1 MKFIHLAD
9 CHLGDRFDFES
20 GLSNRIR
27 ENNKKSLENILKN
40 NTNVDFLLIAGD
52 LYERSLFTL
61 NDYKDLFEIISD
73 FGKDVFYVAGN
84 HDYIGEGNEAIFKMK
99 PDNLHIFTGENLE
112 YYEINSTRIYGL
124 SYRDRLYKGDFPYD
138 IDLDSNYFNILLVH
152 ATINDFKSPYLNLDL
167 NKLKKMGFDY
177 VALGH
182 IHKWE
187 GFGDKIYY
195 AGSIEPSDF
204 SDIYEYGYI
213 LYYEGEISHIDS
225 SIMKFYDMTISLD
238 DFEDENDVV
247 SYINS
252 KLNVDKENYLRLNS
266 NRNVNS
272 KKIRNEIKTTYLE
285 IKTNEEE
292 TLYDLVNLYPNSL
305 LEKYR
310 KKFPDDLSTIEKR
323 ALELGL
329 DAIYRSR
336 DD

>member
-9 CHLGDRFDFES
+9 CHLGDRFNFKS
-20 GLSNRIR
+20 GLSNKIR
-27 ENNKKSLENILKN
+27 ENNRKSLENILIN
-40 NTNVDFLLIAGD
+40 NKDVDFLLIAGD

-61 NDYKDLFEIISD
+61 KDYRYLFGLIGD

-84 HDYIGEGNEAIFKMK
+84 HDYLGEGNETIFKMK
-99 PDNLHIFTGENLE
+99 PDNLHIFSGENLE
-112 YYEINSTRIYGL
+112 YYEINSIRIYGL
-124 SYRDRLYKGDFPYD
+124 SYRDRIYNGDFPHD
-138 IDLDSNYFNILLVH
+138 IDLDSSYFNILLAH
-152 ATINDFKSPYLNLDL
+152 ASINAPESPYLNLNLD
-167 NKLKKMGFDY
+167 KLRNMGFDY

-187 GFGDKIYY
+187 DFGDNIYY

-213 LYYEGEISHIDS
+213 LYDEGEISHTDS
-225 SIMKFYDMTISLD
+225 SIMKFYDMSISFD
-238 DFEDENDVV
+238 NFEDENEIV

-252 KLNVDKENYLRLNS
+252 KLNADKENYLRLNV

-272 KKIRNEIKTTYLE
+272 KKISNEIKTNYLE
-285 IKTNEEE
+285 IKLSKEE

-310 KKFPDDLSTIEKR
+310 KKFPDNLSAIEKR
-323 ALELGL
+323 ALELGI

>member
-9 CHLGDRFDFES
+9 CHLGDRFDFKS
-20 GLSNRIR
+20 GLSNQIR
-27 ENNKKSLENILKN
+27 KNNKKSLEDILRN
-40 NTNVDFLLIAGD
+40 NKDLDFLLIAGD

-61 NDYKDLFEIISD
+61 KDYKELFDCIED

-84 HDYIGEGNEAIFKMK
+84 HDYIGEENEAIFKMK
-99 PDNLHIFTGENLE
+99 PTNLHIFNYENLE

-124 SYRDRLYKGDFPYD
+124 SYRDRIFSKDFSYD
-138 IDLDSNYFNILLVH
+138 IDLDSDYFNILLVH
-152 ATINDFKSPYLNLDL
+152 ATINNPESSYLNLNLD
-167 NKLKKMGFDY
+167 KLKKIGFDY

-187 GFGDKIYY
+187 NFGNNIYY

-204 SDIYEYGYI
+204 SDIYDYGYI
-213 LYYEGEISHIDS
+213 LFDQGEIGHIDS
-225 SIMKFYDMTISLD
+225 SIMQFYDLELNLD
-238 DFEDENDVV
+238 NFKDENELI
-247 SYINS
+247 SYLNT
-252 KLNVDKENYLRLNS
+252 KLKSNKENYLRLNIDGT
-266 NRNVNS
+266 VNT
-272 KKIRNEIKTTYLE
+272 KKIREGIRANHLE
-285 IKTNEEE
+285 IKLTEVES
-292 TLYDLVNLYPNSL
+292 LYNLINLYPNSL

-310 KKFPDDLSTIEKR
+310 KKFPQRISDMEKR

>member
-9 CHLGDRFDFES
+9 CHLGDRFDFKS
-20 GLSNRIR
+20 GLSNQIR
-27 ENNKKSLENILKN
+27 ENNKNSLEDILRN
-40 NTNVDFLLIAGD
+40 NKDLDFLLIAGD

-61 NDYKDLFEIISD
+61 KDYKELFDCIED

-84 HDYIGEGNEAIFKMK
+84 HDYIGEENEAIFKMK
-99 PDNLHIFTGENLE
+99 PTNLHIFNYENLE

-124 SYRDRLYKGDFPYD
+124 SYRDRIFSKDFSYD
-138 IDLDSNYFNILLVH
+138 IDLDSDYFNILLVH
-152 ATINDFKSPYLNLDL
+152 ATINNPESPYLNLNLD
-167 NKLKKMGFDY
+167 KLKKIGFDY

-187 GFGDKIYY
+187 NFGNNIYY

-204 SDIYEYGYI
+204 SDIYDYGYI
-213 LYYEGEISHIDS
+213 LFDQGEITHIDS
-225 SIMKFYDMTISLD
+225 SIMQFYDLELNLD
-238 DFEDENDVV
+238 NFKDENELI
-247 SYINS
+247 SYLNT
-252 KLNVDKENYLRLNS
+252 KLKSNKENYLRLNIDGT
-266 NRNVNS
+266 VNT
-272 KKIRNEIKTTYLE
+272 KKIREGIRADYLE
-285 IKTNEEE
+285 IKLTEVES
-292 TLYDLVNLYPNSL
+292 LYNLVNLYPNSL

-310 KKFPDDLSTIEKR
+310 KKFPQRISDMEKR

>member
-9 CHLGDRFDFES
+9 CHLGDRFDFKS
-20 GLSNRIR
+20 GLSNQIR
-27 ENNKKSLENILKN
+27 ENNKKSLEDILRN
-40 NTNVDFLLIAGD
+40 NKDLDFLLIAGD

-61 NDYKDLFEIISD
+61 KDYKELFDCIED

-84 HDYIGEGNEAIFKMK
+84 HDYIGEENEAIFKMK
-99 PDNLHIFTGENLE
+99 PTNLHIFNYENLE

-124 SYRDRLYKGDFPYD
+124 SYRDRIFSKDFSYD
-138 IDLDSNYFNILLVH
+138 IDLDSDYFNILLVH
-152 ATINDFKSPYLNLDL
+152 ATINNPESPYLNLNLD
-167 NKLKKMGFDY
+167 KLKKIGFDY

-187 GFGDKIYY
+187 NFGNNIYY

-204 SDIYEYGYI
+204 SDIYDYGYI
-213 LYYEGEISHIDS
+213 LFDQGEITHIDS
-225 SIMKFYDMTISLD
+225 SIMQFYDVELGLD
-238 DFEDENDVV
+238 NFKDENELI
-247 SYINS
+247 SYVNS
-252 KLNVDKENYLRLNS
+252 KLKSNKENYLRLNIDGTL
-266 NRNVNS
+266 NT
-272 KKIRNEIKTTYLE
+272 KKIKEGIRVNHLE
-285 IKTNEEE
+285 IRLTEAES
-292 TLYDLVNLYPNSL
+292 LYNLVNLYPNSL

-310 KKFPDDLSTIEKR
+310 KKFPQGLSDMEKR

>member
-9 CHLGDRFDFES
+9 CHLGDRFDFKS
-20 GLSNRIR
+20 GLSNQIR
-27 ENNKKSLENILKN
+27 ENNKKSLEDILRN
-40 NTNVDFLLIAGD
+40 NKDLDFLLIAGD

-61 NDYKDLFEIISD
+61 KDYKELFDCIED

-84 HDYIGEGNEAIFKMK
+84 HDYIGEENEAIFKMK
-99 PDNLHIFTGENLE
+99 PTNLHIFNYENLE

-124 SYRDRLYKGDFPYD
+124 SYRDRIFSKDFSYD
-138 IDLDSNYFNILLVH
+138 IDLDSDYFNILLVH
-152 ATINDFKSPYLNLDL
+152 ATINNPESPYLNLNLD
-167 NKLKKMGFDY
+167 KLKKIGFDY

-187 GFGDKIYY
+187 NFGNNIYY

-204 SDIYEYGYI
+204 SDIYDYGYI
-213 LYYEGEISHIDS
+213 LFDQGEITHIDS
-225 SIMKFYDMTISLD
+225 SIMQFYDLELNLD
-238 DFEDENDVV
+238 NFKDENELI
-247 SYINS
+247 SYLNT
-252 KLNVDKENYLRLNS
+252 KLKSNKENYLRLNIDGTG
-266 NRNVNS
+266 NT
-272 KKIRNEIKTTYLE
+272 KKIREGIRANHLE
-285 IKTNEEE
+285 IRLTEAES
-292 TLYDLVNLYPNSL
+292 LYDLVNLYPNSL

-310 KKFPDDLSTIEKR
+310 KKFPQRISDMEKR